1 MTRDEY
7 GKATRL
13 FDMEAKLIKL
23 KNDLDREFPQFKYDP
38 DYKEIG
44 DEIYKLL
51 DSKLNATLQQLGI
64 L

>member
-7 GKATRL
+7 AKATRL

-44 DEIYKLL
+44 AEIYELI
-51 DSKLNATLQQLGI
+51 DRKLNATVQHI
-64 L
+64 AII